1 MCNFCTCE
9 NGNPSLQGKR
19 ATPCRMHSLPT
30 TRQKKCIREKNV
42 SQKEEKWIYFAVY
55 LLVRIVYGKVRWIL
69 RTERKNKKPAK
80 ENEGNKNER
89 KRKELDTKVMNR
101 KERWHGRRTLTERA
115 L

>member
-1 MCNFCTCE
+1 
-9 NGNPSLQGKR
+9 
-19 ATPCRMHSLPT
+19 
-30 TRQKKCIREKNV
+30 
-42 SQKEEKWIYFAVY
+42 
-55 LLVRIVYGKVRWIL
+55 L